1 LGLTQY
7 NASDNIRTSA
17 AEALASLIKCAKEA
31 QPGHIAGIQELAKGY
46 CNNII
51 EAMDGETETE
61 VLKNQAA
68 AIKDIMDEAGE
79 NLLQPESVDQFSG
92 KILEF
97 ISQSENRIQDNNKYQ
112 EENAQGE
119 EDEQLDEEDL
129 AVLKEENKAENELQI
144 ALAEILGILFK
155 THKYSCRNL
164 VQKLIT
170 EVLPAIAKDD
180 SKHKNKFL
188 LFILDDMVEYLGPD
202 FLGPIYP

>member
-1 LGLTQY
+1 
-7 NASDNIRTSA
+7 
-17 AEALASLIKCAKEA
+17 
-31 QPGHIAGIQELAKGY
+31 
-46 CNNII
+46 
-51 EAMDGETETE
+51 MDGETETE

-155 THKYSCRNL
+155 THKNSCRNL
-164 VQKLIT
+164 VQKLII
-170 EVLPAIAKDD
+170 EVLPAVAKDD
-180 SKHKNKFL
+180 TKHKNKFL

>member
-1 LGLTQY
+1 
-7 NASDNIRTSA
+7 
-17 AEALASLIKCAKEA
+17 
-31 QPGHIAGIQELAKGY
+31 
-46 CNNII
+46 
-51 EAMDGETETE
+51 MDGETETE

-79 NLLQPESVDQFSG
+79 NLLQADSVDQFSG

-155 THKYSCRNL
+155 THKNSCRNL
-164 VQKLIT
+164 V
-170 EVLPAIAKDD
+170 
-180 SKHKNKFL
+180 
-188 LFILDDMVEYLGPD
+188 
-202 FLGPIYP
+202 